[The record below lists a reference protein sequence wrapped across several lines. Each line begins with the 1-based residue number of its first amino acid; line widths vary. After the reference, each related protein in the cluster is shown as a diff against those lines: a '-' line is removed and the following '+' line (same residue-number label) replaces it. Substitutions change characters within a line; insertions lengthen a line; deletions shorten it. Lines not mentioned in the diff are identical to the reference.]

1 MTHGAMFANDD
12 DDGDDDNV
20 DDDVVLVGRRQ
31 PFAKNIYVD
40 IRMMCFYCA
49 GASCGFSVSTECA
62 CGARNDL

>member
-1 MTHGAMFANDD
+1 MTHGTMFAN

-20 DDDVVLVGRRQ
+20 DDDVVLVCQ
-31 PFAKNIYVD
+31 KYIYVD